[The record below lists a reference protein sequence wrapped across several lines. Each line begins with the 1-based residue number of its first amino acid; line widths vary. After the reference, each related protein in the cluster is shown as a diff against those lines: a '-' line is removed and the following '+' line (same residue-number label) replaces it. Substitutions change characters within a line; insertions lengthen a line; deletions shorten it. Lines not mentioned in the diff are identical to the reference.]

1 MRRRVKSDDDSIHV
15 PVALPFFLFSSLL
28 YSIVVVIVV
37 VVIILLPIAVR
48 LIAYTRHRHRR

>member
-15 PVALPFFLFSSLL
+15 PVALPSFLFSSLL

-37 VVIILLPIAVR
+37 VVILLPIAVR
-48 LIAYTRHRHRR
+48 LIAYARHRHRR